1 MRLLFASLII
11 ALFMVSSFSSCQKEV
26 EGNLP
31 VLIQSDSSFIDKIIA
46 LDTTLPAGADTT
58 EKMFFSYDNAKRLS
72 KSTQLYGTGFIA
84 SSVTDFLYAG
94 NDTLPYKKISREVYT
109 GLWDYTDTTYY
120 TYSNGF
126 IVKDSTIT
134 HDNTNSVIG
143 AVVRQYSISG
153 TTVSKGLRTYDFNG
167 GNFVLQT
174 SNNSLLTVTFTAGNL
189 VSQTLVTGT
198 NTFESVQAVYDTK
211 PNPIL
216 KAFKTKYPEADTPD
230 WQSWLVQKNN
240 PSQIQYMEMGGP
252 LETESYVYTYRG
264 DGYPVKF
271 TYSTT
276 AGFQL
281 SNKVLFFYKTI

>member
-1 MRLLFASLII
+1 MRIVFAGFIS
-11 ALFMVSSFSSCQKEV
+11 ALFFIFFFSSCQKEV

-31 VLIQSDSSFIDKIIA
+31 GLIQSDSSFVDRIIA
-46 LDTTLPAGADTT
+46 LDTSLPAGSDTT
-58 EKMFFSYDNAKRLS
+58 EKMFFSYDNSKRLS
-72 KSTQLYGTGFIA
+72 KSTQLYGTGFIG
-84 SSVTDFLYAG
+84 SSITDFLYSG
-94 NDTLPYKKISREVYT
+94 NDTLPSKKISREVYT

-126 IVKDSTIT
+126 VVKDSTIS
-134 HDNTNSVIG
+134 HDNSNNVIG
-143 AVVRQYSISG
+143 AAVRQYSISG
-153 TTVSKGLRTYDFNG
+153 TTVNKGLRTYDFNG
-167 GNFVLQT
+167 GNFVLQSS
-174 SNNSLLTVTFTAGNL
+174 SNSVLTVIFTAGNL

-198 NTFESVQAVYDTK
+198 NTFESVQAVYDNK

-240 PSQIQYMEMGGP
+240 PSQVQYKEMGSP
-252 LETESYVYTYRG
+252 IETENYVYTYRR

-271 TYSTT
+271 TYFTT

-281 SNKVLFFYKTI
+281 SNKVLFFYKTF

>member
-1 MRLLFASLII
+1 MKTYFGGVII
-11 ALFMVSSFSSCQKEV
+11 LMVAVIFSSCQKEV
-26 EGNLP
+26 EANLP
-31 VLIQSDSSFIDKIIA
+31 GLIQSDSSFIDRIIA
-46 LDTTLPAGADTT
+46 LDTTLPSGADTT

-72 KSTQLYGTGFIA
+72 KTTQLYGAGFID
-84 SSVTDFLYAG
+84 SSVTNFLYSG

-109 GLWDYTDTTYY
+109 GIWDYTDTTYY

-126 IVKDSTIT
+126 IIKDSTIT
-134 HDNTNSVIG
+134 HDNTNNVIG
-143 AVVRQYSISG
+143 AAVRQYSISG
-153 TTVSKGLRTYDFNG
+153 TTVNKGLRTYDFNG
-167 GNFVLQT
+167 GNFVLQFS
-174 SNNSLLTVTFTAGNL
+174 SNSVLTVVFTAGNL

-198 NTFESVQAVYDTK
+198 NTFESVQVVYDNK

-240 PSQIQYMEMGGP
+240 PSQVQYKEMGGP
-252 LETESYVYTYRG
+252 LETEAYVYSYRS

-281 SNKVLFFYKTI
+281 SNKVLFFYKTL

>member
-1 MRLLFASLII
+1 M
-11 ALFMVSSFSSCQKEV
+11 
-26 EGNLP
+26 
-31 VLIQSDSSFIDKIIA
+31 
-46 LDTTLPAGADTT
+46 
-58 EKMFFSYDNAKRLS
+58 
-72 KSTQLYGTGFIA
+72 
-84 SSVTDFLYAG
+84 
-94 NDTLPYKKISREVYT
+94 
-109 GLWDYTDTTYY
+109 WDYTDTTYY

-167 GNFVLQT
+167 GNFVLQS

-271 TYSTT
+271 IYSTT

-281 SNKVLFFYKTI
+281 SNKVLFFL